1 VKILSLFLCFLLIFQ
16 TTVFAAGKSTILK
29 KDQKAPFA
37 ETLLH
42 AKAIAEILAQT
53 KKLKDELKL
62 KLTQQKEKLKI
73 EHDFKYNLLKADFS
87 SLEKRTKDLI
97 ILKDGELVRLQK
109 LALKR
114 PGRHSHWF
122 FAAGVVVGV
131 GVAIAIT
138 YVVTNAI
145 SSATSNSI
153 DKALSG
159 DLKVTLGA
167 AENK

>member
-1 VKILSLFLCFLLIFQ
+1 MKTLFFFLFFLVIFL
-16 TTVFAAGKSTILK
+16 TNVFADGKSTTLK

-37 ETLLH
+37 GTLLD
-42 AKAIAEILAQT
+42 AKAIAGILAQT
-53 KKLKDELKL
+53 KKLKNELKL

-73 EHDFKYNLLKADFS
+73 KHDFKYNLLEADFS
-87 SLEKRTKDLI
+87 SLRERTNELI

-159 DLKVTLGA
+159 DLKVTLGS
-167 AENK
+167 ENK

>member
-1 VKILSLFLCFLLIFQ
+1 MKTLFFFLCFLVIFL
-16 TTVFAAGKSTILK
+16 TNVFAAGKSTTLK

-37 ETLLH
+37 GTLLDT
-42 AKAIAEILAQT
+42 KAIAGILAQT
-53 KKLKDELKL
+53 KKLKEELKL
-62 KLTQQKEKLKI
+62 KLTQQKEKFKI
-73 EHDFKYNLLKADFS
+73 EHDFKYNLLRADFS
-87 SLEKRTKDLI
+87 SLEKRTNELI

-109 LALKR
+109 LVLKR

-145 SSATSNSI
+145 STMASNSL

-159 DLKVTLGA
+159 NLKVTLGA
-167 AENK
+167 ENK